1 MMTMRTSQKLEA
13 VATEW
18 SITGVAASPSPNA
31 SNVNLV
37 QDETRRASEGGPQSA
52 LASIIDRIHSG
63 PWCLVQLR
71 GNPLSANDICAG
83 DVDFLTSASSVNAL
97 LHAVFAWSLNGE
109 CHALIRSR
117 SGDKVALEIFDI
129 EGRNSICFDFWIEL
143 WQLAGGTTYLKFE
156 DLSHLVAASRG
167 IVRLPPAIEAAI
179 YLEHLISKKKKL
191 ESEQVRRR
199 LANYERTCASAG
211 FPELSAVFARIGRTA
226 KIDEAAL
233 AVSRQLLSENKLWPA
248 ERPLTRLRHKL
259 VAEASAAWLDAPRK
273 TRCISIMG
281 CDGSGKTSIIKQL
294 READPEKFK
303 SHVGKRLYRNSIFY
317 KIAVALIRPLLF
329 QGREKFDDTLAPF
342 NYLRASAALPL
353 LNMVSGNK
361 LMLIDRALID
371 FLIVDR
377 KSDNP
382 RLHWTSRLSR
392 AFGQRIPVVH
402 LLVPQDRL
410 SQRKREMTAAGHA
423 KYDRIIF
430 DNLSLRRPTTYVLFY
445 NGGGIETSIA
455 AARNIILQFW
465 RS

>member
-1 MMTMRTSQKLEA
+1 MMTMRTSQKLES

-18 SITGVAASPSPNA
+18 SITGVAAGASANA
-31 SNVNLV
+31 CNVNLV
-37 QDETRRASEGGPQSA
+37 QDETKRTSEGDPQSA

-71 GNPLSANDICAG
+71 GDPLSANDIGAG
-83 DVDFLTSASSVNAL
+83 DVDFLASTSSVDAL
-97 LHAVFAWSLNGE
+97 LHAVFEWSLNGE

-143 WQLAGGTTYLKFE
+143 WQLAGGATYLKFE
-156 DLSHLVAASRG
+156 DLSHLVSASRG

-191 ESEQVRRR
+191 ESEYVRRR
-199 LANYERTCASAG
+199 LANYESTCAAAG
-211 FPELSAVFARIGRTA
+211 FPELSAVFARIGRTT

-233 AVSRQLLSENKLWPA
+233 SVSRRLLSENKLWPA
-248 ERPLTRLRHKL
+248 VRTLTRLRHKL
-259 VAEASAAWLDAPRK
+259 MAEARAAWLDAPRQ

-281 CDGSGKTSIIKQL
+281 CDGSGKTSVIKRL
-294 READPEKFK
+294 REAEPEKFR
-303 SHVGKRLYRNSIFY
+303 SYVGKRLYRNSILY

-329 QGREKFDDTLAPF
+329 QDREKFDDTLAPF
-342 NYLRASAALPL
+342 NYMRASAALPL
-353 LNMVSGNK
+353 LNVVSGHK
-361 LMLIDRALID
+361 LMLVDRALID
-371 FLIVDR
+371 FLVIDR

-382 RLHWTSRLSR
+382 RLHRTSRLLR

-402 LLVPQDRL
+402 LVVPQDRL
-410 SQRKREMTAAGHA
+410 SQRKREMTVVGHA

-430 DNLSLRRPTTYVLFY
+430 DCLSLRRPTTYVLFY
-445 NGGGIETSIA
+445 NGGGIEASIA
-455 AARNIILQFW
+455 AVRNIILQFW
-465 RS
+465 RP